1 MGLKSKPLDQVRQ
14 SVPVHEVT
22 REDVVR
28 ININVPESL
37 RQRWKMAAV
46 KERRP
51 MTELIV
57 ESMSAYLDTHL
68 SK

>member
-1 MGLKSKPLDQVRQ
+1 MGLKSKPLDQVRT

-37 RQRWKMAAV
+37 RQQWKMASVQAR
-46 KERRP
+46 KP
-51 MTELIV
+51 MTDMII
-57 ESMSAYLDTHL
+57 ESMSIYLNTHL
-68 SK
+68 NK

>member
-1 MGLKSKPLDQVRQ
+1 MGLKSKPLDQVRA

-37 RQRWKMAAV
+37 RQKWKMASV
-46 KERRP
+46 QKKKP
-51 MTELIV
+51 MTDMIIDA
-57 ESMSAYLDTHL
+57 MSIYLNTHM

>member
-14 SVPVHEVT
+14 SILIDEVT

-28 ININVPESL
+28 ININVSEST
-37 RQRWKMAAV
+37 RQRWKMAALNE
-46 KERRP
+46 KRP
-51 MTELIV
+51 MTDIIIQAMG
-57 ESMSAYLDTHL
+57 SYLNTHV

>member
-1 MGLKSKPLDQVRQ
+1 MGLKSKPLDQVRA

-37 RQRWKMAAV
+37 RQQWKMASVQAR
-46 KERRP
+46 KP
-51 MTELIV
+51 MTDMII
-57 ESMSAYLDTHL
+57 ESMSIYLNTHL
-68 SK
+68 NK

>member
-1 MGLKSKPLDQVRQ
+1 MGLKSKPLDKVRA

-37 RQRWKMAAV
+37 RQQWKIASVQA
-46 KERRP
+46 KKP
-51 MTELIV
+51 MTDMII
-57 ESMSAYLDTHL
+57 ESMSIYLNTHM